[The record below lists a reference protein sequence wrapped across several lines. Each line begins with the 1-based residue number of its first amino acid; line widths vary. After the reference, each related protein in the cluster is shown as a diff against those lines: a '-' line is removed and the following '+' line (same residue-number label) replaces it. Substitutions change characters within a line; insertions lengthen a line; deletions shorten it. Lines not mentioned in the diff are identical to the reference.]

1 MENTIYAIR
10 CTETGDFID
19 TAMGMTAAK
28 ALVALYEAN
37 DRFENNFSPD
47 FYEIVPMQYNY
58 FYDGKAI
65 RKSEFEANVPKNWKS
80 EAKDGF
86 YSYGY
91 YSAYEK
97 F

>member
-19 TAMGMTAAK
+19 TAMGMSAAK
-28 ALVALYEAN
+28 ALVAQYEAS
-37 DRFENNFSPD
+37 DRAEGSFTPD
-47 FYEIVPMQYNY
+47 FYEIVEQQYNY
-58 FYDGKAI
+58 FYDGNAI
-65 RKSEFEANVPKNWKS
+65 RKSEFEVNVPENWKS
-80 EAKDGF
+80 EVKDGF
-86 YSYGY
+86 YSSGY